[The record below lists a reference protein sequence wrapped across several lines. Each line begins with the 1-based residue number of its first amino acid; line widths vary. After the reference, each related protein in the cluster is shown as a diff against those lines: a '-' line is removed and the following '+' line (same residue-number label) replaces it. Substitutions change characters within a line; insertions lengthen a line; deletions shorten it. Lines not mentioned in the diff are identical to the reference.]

1 LNNLV
6 TNKFRLGFLA
16 SGNGSNFLNIVG
28 ACHSKNIDCEP
39 VLLISNNSSSGAI
52 RIAKKNNIDF
62 FHISSKT
69 NSNPDKE
76 ICKRMKEFNI
86 DLIILAGYMRK
97 IEPEILNE
105 FENRI
110 LNIHPSLLPKYG
122 GKGMFGENVH
132 RAVLDSGDKFSG
144 ASVHLVDENFDEG
157 RILGQMQVEV
167 KAGDSVQSLASK
179 VLKVEHQLYPKIIAE
194 YVNELSK

>member
-1 LNNLV
+1 MNNLV
-6 TNKFRLGFLA
+6 TNKIRLGFLA

-28 ACHSKNIDCEP
+28 ACHSKNINCDP
-39 VLLISNNSSSGAI
+39 ILLISNNSDSGAI
-52 RIAKKNNIDF
+52 QTAKKNNIKH

-69 NSNPDKE
+69 NSNPDEE
-76 ICKRMKEFNI
+76 ICKKMKEFDI

-97 IEPEILNE
+97 IGSVTLKE
-105 FENRI
+105 FKNRI
-110 LNIHPSLLPKYG
+110 LNIHPSLLPKHG

-132 RAVLDSGDKFSG
+132 RAVLKSGDKFTG
-144 ASVHLVDENFDEG
+144 ASVHLVNEKFDEG

-167 KAGDSVQSLASK
+167 KTGDSVQSLASR
-179 VLKVEHQLYPKIIAE
+179 VLRAEHQLYPKIIAK